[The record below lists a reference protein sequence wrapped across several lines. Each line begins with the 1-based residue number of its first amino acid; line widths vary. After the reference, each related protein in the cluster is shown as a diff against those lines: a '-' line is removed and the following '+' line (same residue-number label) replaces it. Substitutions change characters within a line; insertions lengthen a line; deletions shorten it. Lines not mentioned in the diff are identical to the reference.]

1 MKQSFIEK
9 IRKNH
14 SLAMILCC
22 AVPLGVIMVLS
33 VSGRLGS
40 WGYYAMI
47 LLCPL
52 MHVMRGHGS
61 SHNDE
66 RKLLP
71 SPEAVKD
78 QEKQIN
84 MASDSFFSNH

>member
-1 MKQSFIEK
+1 
-9 IRKNH
+9 
-14 SLAMILCC
+14 MILCC
-22 AVPLGVIMVLS
+22 AIPLGLIMILS

-52 MHVMRGHGS
+52 MHVFMMRGHAS
-61 SHNDE
+61 SHDDE

-71 SPEAVKD
+71 SPGATKD
-78 QEKQIN
+78 PEKIHEN
-84 MASDSFFSNH
+84 SA

>member
-1 MKQSFIEK
+1 MKPSLFEK

-14 SLAMILCC
+14 SFAMILCC
-22 AVPLGVIMVLS
+22 AIPQGLIMILS

-40 WGYYAMI
+40 WGYYALI

-52 MHVMRGHGS
+52 MHVFMMRGHAS
-61 SHNDE
+61 SHDDE

-71 SPEAVKD
+71 SPGAAKD
-78 QEKQIN
+78 PEKIHEN
-84 MASDSFFSNH
+84 SA